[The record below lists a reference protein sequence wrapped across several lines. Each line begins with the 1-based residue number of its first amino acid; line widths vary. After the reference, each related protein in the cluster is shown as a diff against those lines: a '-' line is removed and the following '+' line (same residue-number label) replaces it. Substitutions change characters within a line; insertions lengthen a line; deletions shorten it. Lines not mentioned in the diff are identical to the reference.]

1 MTPHPTASS
10 PLAEEGT
17 ALLSDMQAQAHEY
30 REQSQA
36 RYEAALRGLVR
47 QLLGDGE
54 QADQAIADGALV
66 LNDCTVVM
74 RRNASNDFIEFF
86 CDIGLPP
93 SHDREAAYRVAL
105 EMNLCRTYPGIT
117 LGVHP
122 DSGRLVA
129 TISVHGL
136 MLPDE
141 DAYLQALEMLT
152 LQVLEMRDS
161 QTLPLE
167 PMDEAAA

>member
-10 PLAEEGT
+10 PLAEEGA

-36 RYEAALRGLVR
+36 RYESALRGL
-47 QLLGDGE
+47 GNGE
-54 QADQAIADGALV
+54 EADQAIADGALV

-93 SHDREAAYRVAL
+93 NHDREAAYRVAL

-141 DAYLQALEMLT
+141 DAYLQALELLT

-161 QTLPLE
+161 QLLPLAPAE
-167 PMDEAAA
+167 ETAA